1 MKASNYNYEIVDN
14 DSVIF
19 FNGITES
26 SFRTSK
32 KNASSFS
39 TIINNPEPHY
49 DTFKDFIDKM
59 IAQGFIID
67 ESADETQLIREKYD
81 ALRKPRVYSIMIL
94 PTYQCNLRC
103 WYCIQDHANDWMS
116 DEDIQLIKARLTKM
130 ANNQEIE
137 HLNISWFGGEPMLA
151 FDKVL
156 SLTQWTSQLA
166 ASTGKG
172 FNATITT
179 NGTLL
184 NEKRII
190 QLKEAGVDHYQ
201 ITIDG
206 NREVHNK
213 VKCLNRISAFDKTLE
228 NIGHI
233 IKHSS
238 CTLRFNY
245 TKDNL
250 SPESI
255 IKDVDAALP
264 KEGREKMSFLV
275 YKVWQEDE
283 SAIPD
288 GEVEKLTELACS
300 IGLRPRLAV
309 GGMCYADNN
318 YFECVFTNG
327 KVGKCDNENPDAGI
341 GRITA
346 DGDIIWEGDIS
357 SHLGIMDNEKSEC
370 NNCRYLPMC
379 WGPCSSKRKGM
390 LMNEGLIRCQ
400 FADKER
406 EMGNSIKNARK
417 NEEFINRMKH
427 LQQEAN

>member
-1 MKASNYNYEIVDN
+1 MKASKYNYEVADK

-39 TIINNPEPHY
+39 AIINNPEPNY
-49 DTFKDFIDKM
+49 ETFKDFIDKM

-67 ESADETQLIREKYD
+67 DTVDEPQLVKEKYD
-81 ALRKPRVYSIMIL
+81 ALRKPGVYSIMIL

-116 DEDIQLIKARLTKM
+116 DENIRNIKARLTKM
-130 ANNQEIE
+130 AHNPEIK

-166 ASTGKG
+166 ASTGKS
-172 FNATITT
+172 FKSSITT

-184 NEKRII
+184 NEERIL
-190 QLKEAGVDHYQ
+190 QLKEAGVNHYQ

-213 VKCLNRISAFDKTLE
+213 VKSMNRVSAFDKTLE

-238 CTLRFNY
+238 CSLRFNY

-255 IKDVDAALP
+255 IRDVDAALP
-264 KEGREKMSFLV
+264 KEGRENMSFLV

-283 SAIPD
+283 SAIPE
-288 GEVEKLTELACS
+288 GEVEKLMELACS

-327 KVGKCDNENPDAGI
+327 KVGKCDNENPDSGL

-346 DGDIIWEGDIS
+346 EGDIIWDGDIS
-357 SHLGIMDNEKSEC
+357 SYPAIMDNKKSEC
-370 NNCRYLPMC
+370 ISCRYLPMC
-379 WGPCSSKRKGM
+379 WGPCSAKRKGM
-390 LMNEGLIRCQ
+390 LINEGVIRCQ
-400 FADKER
+400 YADRER

-427 LQQEAN
+427 FQQKAN